1 MASKVAPMRSGPSH
15 LAAQV
20 SPRTRFARHGVRNC
34 VLVFGLAFFSLWTL
48 FPFLWIVETSIKPD
62 RDLYR
67 EVSLW
72 PSRITNAHYIEVLQE
87 TPFLTFFRNS
97 FIVAITTTAISMT
110 IAVLAAYAMTRL
122 SFRGRTFV
130 ARATIVTYL
139 IPPALLFIPLFQV
152 ALQLHLTNK
161 AMGLVIIY
169 LIFAVPFS
177 TWLAISYFNTIP
189 SDIEDAALVD
199 GANRFQSLISIF
211 LPLALPALAV
221 IALFTFTH
229 AWNEFLFAKL
239 LIGRDSQKTLPVGL
253 EEFVIGDVFAW
264 GPLMAGSLIAS
275 LPPVLI
281 YIAAQKWVVSG
292 LGGGAIK
299 G

>member
-1 MASKVAPMRSGPSH
+1 MAVTMARPVAVGRP
-15 LAAQV
+15 AAR
-20 SPRTRFARHGVRNC
+20 RTLGTRLRRTGFRNA
-34 VLVFGLAFFSLWTL
+34 VLFVGLGLFTLWTL
-48 FPFLWIVETSIKPD
+48 FPILWIVATSLKPD

-67 EVSLW
+67 KVSLW
-72 PSRITNAHYIEVLQE
+72 PSRITDAHYVEVLRE
-87 TPFLTFFRNS
+87 TPFPTYFRNS
-97 FIVAITTTAISMT
+97 FLVASATTAIAMVV
-110 IAVLAAYAMTRL
+110 AVLAAYAMTRL
-122 SFRGRTFV
+122 SFRGRGFV

-139 IPPALLFIPLFQV
+139 IPPALLFIPLFQI
-152 ALQLHLTNK
+152 AQQLPFPGD
-161 AMGLVIIY
+161 AAGLVVIY

-189 SDIEDAALVD
+189 SDLEDAAMVD
-199 GANRFQSLISIF
+199 GATRLQSLFSIF
-211 LPLALPALAV
+211 VPLALPALAV

-229 AWNEFLFAKL
+229 AWNEFLFALL
-239 LIGRDSQKTLPVGL
+239 LIGRDSQKTVPIGL
-253 EEFVIGDVFAW
+253 HEFVNGDVFAW

-281 YIAAQKWVVSG
+281 YVLAQKWVVSG

>member
-1 MASKVAPMRSGPSH
+1 MAVSVGQPLRVERPAARRSF
-15 LAAQV
+15 
-20 SPRTRFARHGVRNC
+20 RTWLVRKGIRDI
-34 VLVFGLAFFSLWTL
+34 VLVGGLAVFALWTL
-48 FPFLWIVETSIKPD
+48 FPFFWIISTSIKPD

-67 EVSLW
+67 ELSLL
-72 PSRITNAHYIEVLQE
+72 PRRVTNAHYLEVLRD
-87 TPFLTFFRNS
+87 TPFLTYFRNS
-97 FIVAITTTAISMT
+97 LLVASATTVIAMV

-122 SFRGRTFV
+122 VFRGRTFV

-139 IPPALLFIPLFQV
+139 IPPALLFIPLFEV
-152 ALQLHLTNK
+152 AYGLHLNNK
-161 AMGLVIIY
+161 AVGLIVIY

-189 SDIEDAALVD
+189 SDLEDAALVD
-199 GANRFQSLISIF
+199 GATRLQSLRTVFI
-211 LPLALPALAV
+211 PLALPALAV

-229 AWNEFLFAKL
+229 AWNEFLFAML

-253 EEFVIGDVFAW
+253 AEFVNGDVFAW
-264 GPLMAGSLIAS
+264 GPLMAGSLLAS

-281 YIAAQKWVVSG
+281 YLAAQRWVVSG

>member
-1 MASKVAPMRSGPSH
+1 MAVTLDSAAPRSRP
-15 LAAQV
+15 ATN
-20 SPRTRFARHGVRNC
+20 RTFMTWLRRKGIRNI
-34 VLVFGLAFFSLWTL
+34 VLVAGLAFFSLWTL
-48 FPFLWIVETSIKPD
+48 FPFVWIVETSIKPD

-67 EVSLW
+67 QVSLI
-72 PSRITNAHYIEVLQE
+72 PKRVTSAHYVEVLRD
-87 TPFLTFFRNS
+87 TPFLTYFRNS
-97 FIVAITTTAISMT
+97 LLVAGTTTAIAMVIGS
-110 IAVLAAYAMTRL
+110 LAAYALTRL

-152 ALQLHLTNK
+152 ALQFHLTDK
-161 AMGLVIIY
+161 ALGLVVIY

-189 SDIEDAALVD
+189 SDLEDAALVD
-199 GANRFQSLISIF
+199 GANRLQSLVSVF
-211 LPLALPALAV
+211 VPLALPALAV

-229 AWNEFLFAKL
+229 AWNEFLFALL

-253 EEFVIGDVFAW
+253 SEFVVGDVFAW
-264 GPLMAGSLIAS
+264 GPLMAGSLLAS

-281 YIAAQKWVVSG
+281 YIAAQRWVVSG

>member
-1 MASKVAPMRSGPSH
+1 MTVTAQQGTWARQRASR
-15 LAAQV
+15 
-20 SPRTRFARHGVRNC
+20 RTFRTWLLRKGIRNF
-34 VLVFGLAFFSLWTL
+34 VLVGGLTVFALWTL
-48 FPFLWIVETSIKPD
+48 FPFVWIVETSIKPD

-67 EVSLW
+67 EISLW
-72 PSRITNAHYIEVLQE
+72 PQRVTSAHYVEVLRE
-87 TPFLTFFRNS
+87 TPFLTYFRNS
-97 FIVAITTTAISMT
+97 FLVAGATTALAMV
-110 IAVLAAYAMTRL
+110 IAVLSAYAMTRL
-122 SFRGRTFV
+122 SFRGRTFI

-139 IPPALLFIPLFQV
+139 IPASLLFIPLFQI

-161 AMGLVIIY
+161 AAGLIVIY

-189 SDIEDAALVD
+189 SDLEDAALVD
-199 GANRFQSLISIF
+199 GATRLQSLFSVFI
-211 LPLALPALAV
+211 PLALPALAV

-229 AWNEFLFAKL
+229 AWNEFLFALL
-239 LIGRDSQKTLPVGL
+239 LIGRDSQKTVPIGL
-253 EEFVIGDVFAW
+253 AEFVVGDVFAW

-281 YIAAQKWVVSG
+281 YIAAQRWVVSG

>member
-1 MASKVAPMRSGPSH
+1 MAATASR
-15 LAAQV
+15 
-20 SPRTRFARHGVRNC
+20 GVRVHQPATGRGFGTWLMRRGIRNA
-34 VLVFGLAFFSLWTL
+34 VLVVGLAVFAAWTL
-48 FPFLWIVETSIKPD
+48 FPILWIVQTSIKPD

-67 EVSLW
+67 QVSLW
-72 PSRITNAHYIEVLQE
+72 PTRITDAHYVEVLRE
-87 TPFLTFFRNS
+87 TPFPTYFRNS
-97 FIVAITTTAISMT
+97 FLVAGATTAAAML

-139 IPPALLFIPLFQV
+139 VPPALLFIPLFQV
-152 ALQLHLTNK
+152 AHQFALNDK
-161 AMGLVIIY
+161 AAGLIVVY

-189 SDIEDAALVD
+189 SDLEDAALVD
-199 GANRFQSLISIF
+199 GATRLQSLFSIF
-211 LPLALPALAV
+211 VPLALPALAV
-221 IALFTFTH
+221 VALFTFTH
-229 AWNEFLFAKL
+229 AWNEFLFAYL
-239 LIGRDSQKTLPVGL
+239 LIGRDSQKTVPVGL
-253 EEFVIGDVFAW
+253 AEFVVGDVFAW

-281 YIAAQKWVVSG
+281 YMAAQRWVVSG